1 MFNDKNTFIFPCLLL
16 AGLLLTSC
24 SNSPQAAQNK
34 IDKIAENLQTELPKM
49 LDRDTSLVNVY
60 TRKLELVSEYELLNY
75 ESGESDNK
83 KVKRKIEAYLKTQV
97 CPGIKKELLSRSI
110 SSRYIYKDNAGRVI
124 GDWLIAPG
132 DC

>member
-1 MFNDKNTFIFPCLLL
+1 
-16 AGLLLTSC
+16 
-24 SNSPQAAQNK
+24 
-34 IDKIAENLQTELPKM
+34 M

-60 TRKLELVSEYELLNY
+60 TRKLELVSEYELVNY
-75 ESGESDNK
+75 DSGESDNK